1 MFMTDTKKS
10 AEIQL
15 QVLTWESC
23 FRKNNIPINPLFNTN
38 IPNRWMESLKKHKQ
52 ILYAFFSLSEQ
63 HISKA
68 CAVVI
73 WMEKKI
79 IE

>member
-15 QVLTWESC
+15 QVLAWDSC

-52 ILYAFFSLSEQ
+52 ILYAFFSTHFEGMCRGYLDEN
-63 HISKA
+63 KF
-68 CAVVI
+68 
-73 WMEKKI
+73 